1 MKVKIAEHIRIEA
14 DIPLLHAERFEMHW
28 KPDGHASLSLEGYI
42 NTRIPY
48 EMETLYNSK
57 ITLILENGGDRTDET
72 AGEGR
77 MAGRSERAGDG
88 RTAPKK
94 ESDEILFC
102 GYVARAERSRAAGT
116 ETISLYALSG
126 SYLLDQKE
134 ASRSFQSVG
143 NTWAETARE
152 AVEAAGGRVIC
163 TAGREETLGRP
174 LIQLGETAWA
184 FARRLAGQLGT
195 CVIPDIVTGGLN
207 LWFGMRKGREIPG
220 FSPEQY
226 TLSLRHGPSSA
237 PCETGCHAES
247 RSFYKIGDQTSFMGA
262 PAIITEVRAC
272 MEQGELLFTYALQ
285 KSYRAKH
292 VSPGRFAGL
301 GLAGTVVDTKDER
314 IRIALDIDQNV
325 PTGNYYYPWYPNTGN
340 ALYAMPEAGAR
351 AVLYF
356 PDWDERNGFISE
368 CLPEKKEHYSHRD
381 RCLAPEDGNLL
392 QLFDGLISISR
403 GGASSASLGDGS
415 VSIETSK
422 GLFLSAQGRVRLKG
436 KRVHVHSED
445 EITVYK
451 S

>member
-1 MKVKIAEHIRIEA
+1 METRIAEHIRIIA
-14 DIPLLHAERFEMHW
+14 DIPLLYAERFEMHW

-42 NTRIPY
+42 NTRIAY
-48 EMETLYNSK
+48 QIETLYNSK
-57 ITLILENGGDRTDET
+57 ITLILEKGADRTDET

-77 MAGRSERAGDG
+77 MAEWSERAGDG
-88 RTAPKK
+88 RTAPR
-94 ESDEILFC
+94 EEADEILFC

-134 ASRSFQSVG
+134 DSRSFQSVG

-163 TAGREETLGRP
+163 TAGKEETPGRP

-207 LWFGMRKGREIPG
+207 LWFGMRKGREIPD

-226 TLSLRHGPSSA
+226 TLSLRHGPASA
-237 PCETGCHAES
+237 PCEIYWRAEG
-247 RSFYKIGDQTSFMGA
+247 RSFYKIGDQTSFMGE

-272 MEQGELLFTYALQ
+272 MEQGGLMFTYALQ
-285 KSYRAKH
+285 KSYRPKH
-292 VSPGRFAGL
+292 VIQGRFAGL

-314 IRIALDIDQNV
+314 IRIALDIDRNV
-325 PTGNYYYPWYPNTGN
+325 PTGDYYYPWYPNTGN

-356 PDWDERNGFISE
+356 PDGDERNGFISE
-368 CLPEKKEHYSHRD
+368 CLPENKERDSHRD
-381 RCLAPEDGNLL
+381 RCLALEDGNLL
-392 QLFDGLISISR
+392 QLFDGLVSFSR
-403 GGASSASLGDGS
+403 GGASNASLGDGS
-415 VSIETSK
+415 VSIGTS
-422 GLFLSAQGRVRLKG
+422 GELLLSAQGRVRLKG
-436 KRVHVHSED
+436 KRIHVYSED